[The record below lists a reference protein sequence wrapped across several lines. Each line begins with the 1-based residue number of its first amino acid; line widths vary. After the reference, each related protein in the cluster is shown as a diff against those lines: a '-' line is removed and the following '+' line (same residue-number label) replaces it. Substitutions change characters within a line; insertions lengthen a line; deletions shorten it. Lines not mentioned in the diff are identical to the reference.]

1 MTSHSAGFSNGI
13 MFADNVCFNATDVKN
28 AQMTADGQ
36 LIIGRAGLPPTV
48 ATLTAGAG
56 ISITNGAGTITIAN
70 AGAAPSWNFIS
81 ASLTPLTMLPDN
93 GYVCVSTGVP
103 AAIVLPLPAVSAQGQ
118 EIDVYLDGAIS
129 WQITQ
134 GAGQSILYGNTN
146 TTGGV
151 GGSVTSTS
159 QGDSIRLLCV
169 VTNLRWVVLSGCGNP
184 IIV

>member
-1 MTSHSAGFSNGI
+1 MSHSAGFSNGI
-13 MFADNVCFNATDVKN
+13 MFADNVCFDATDVKN
-28 AQMTADGQ
+28 AQMIADGQ
-36 LIIGRAGLPPTV
+36 LIIGRTGLRPTV

-56 ISITNGAGTITIAN
+56 ISITNGSGTITIAN

-81 ASLTPLTMLPDN
+81 ASQPMIPDN

-118 EIDVYLDGAIS
+118 EIEVYLDGATS

-151 GGSVTSTS
+151 GGSITSTS

-169 VTNLRWVVLSGCGNP
+169 TANLRWIVLSGVGNP
-184 IIV
+184 TII